1 MRSISLLLFFAL
13 SAIPA
18 GLFAQA
24 AGNWIYNNPYSMN
37 TDRITIPVMAPNA
50 NQVTLKA
57 EILMNVQASSY
68 TAIFAAS
75 QTGLDVYQVDSLFNQ
90 RIAQVRYGL
99 NKMGIPDDA
108 IHIDAVSMV
117 PTYSYKVEEKK
128 FSKRMTEVPTGF
140 EMKKNIH
147 VLFPRHS
154 MLDEI
159 ISHMAFA
166 DIYELVKMEYNLD
179 GVNTAYADLRD
190 AAMKVIASKE
200 DTYNMMHFKLNATAM
215 SDGYSTT
222 YPMERYKQY
231 TAYYSG
237 ASPVAVKYERDWR
250 TTNEIYV
257 SGKGNTVKVDGSV
270 TAEARDH
277 QFTIQTADKNKTIYY
292 DRMPYNQFDK
302 ILNPDIEEPCI
313 QFFYTLQL
321 SYTVMTE
328 ENWKKAKESEQ
339 ISKIHQNANA
349 YVQAMGKKGRKGR
362 KARAEYLKRE
372 GVI

>member
-1 MRSISLLLFFAL
+1 MRTFSIVFLLAL
-13 SAIPA
+13 SAIPTSV
-18 GLFAQA
+18 LAQA

-37 TDRITIPVMAPNA
+37 TDRITIPVIAPNA

-75 QTGLDVYQVDSLFNQ
+75 QIGLDVYQVDSLFNQ

-99 NKMGIPDDA
+99 NKMGIPNEA

-237 ASPVAVKYERDWR
+237 ASPVAVKYEREYRDL
-250 TTNEIYV
+250 NNIYV
-257 SGKGNTVKVDGSV
+257 SGKGNTVKVDGAV
-270 TAEARDH
+270 TADARDH

-292 DRMPYNQFDK
+292 DRVPYNQFDK

-328 ENWKKAKESEQ
+328 ESWKKIKENEEL
-339 ISKIHQNANA
+339 SKKQQMAQAHQ
-349 YVQAMGKKGRKGR
+349 MSLTRKGR
-362 KARAEYLKRE
+362 KAQRAAQKKPRFM
-372 GVI
+372 